1 MSSQCPR
8 CGETRTDPVQHGTM
22 YNLIYSFGYRTQ
34 LCSRCRKKRF
44 VRIHEGKRSGG
55 SRRGMEPVGSSW
67 LAEASKGGVEAEGQ
81 AAEGK
86 VLTPAAGSS
95 EGNMQ
100 TCPECGSQKFHRT
113 RRNQLERLRNS
124 SPMAR
129 CENCGK
135 RFPYQENQENS
146 WEREETGKAAGEISR
161 RGGEDKS
168 SRAPKPVPLTGI
180 HRPET
185 GADSSDD
192 GSACCPACGSTSY
205 RRSHRTTG
213 ERLLLRPKMARC
225 QQCRKRFPYP
235 KS

>member
-1 MSSQCPR
+1 MSSPCPK
-8 CGETRTDPVQHGTM
+8 CGETRTDPVPHGTM
-22 YNLIYSFGYRTQ
+22 YNLMYSFGYRTQ

-44 VRIHEGKRSGG
+44 VRIHNGRRSGG

-67 LAEASKGGVEAEGQ
+67 LAAASKGGVGAEGQ
-81 AAEGK
+81 AAAGK

-95 EGNMQ
+95 EGQ
-100 TCPECGSQKFHRT
+100 TCPECGSPKFHRT

-129 CENCGK
+129 CDNCGK
-135 RFPYQENQENS
+135 RFPYHENREDS
-146 WEREETGKAAGEISR
+146 WEWAKTGKAGAEVSAKVKENSTSR
-161 RGGEDKS
+161 GPKAVS
-168 SRAPKPVPLTGI
+168 STDI

-185 GADSSDD
+185 GADSSGD
-192 GSACCPACGSTSY
+192 GLARCPACGSTSY